1 MEFSLTEASKLTILD
16 ANTVD
21 IVAVDPCKE
30 IARLAISD
38 HLRWDDPEEEKEH
51 LWLLQEKINAYLRF
65 IEGGELYQ
73 NYPDAKGA
81 KCEIE
86 LVAKYPLSVTGV
98 RFFEQARSI
107 VQAAGF
113 ELLYRVFT
121 PR

>member
-1 MEFSLTEASKLTILD
+1 MSISQT
-16 ANTVD
+16 NVVD
-21 IVAVDPCKE
+21 FVGVDPDKQ

-38 HLRWDDPEEEKEH
+38 HLGWDSPEEEKEH

-65 IEGGELYQ
+65 IESGELYQ
-73 NYPDAKGA
+73 NYPDARDA

-86 LVAKYPLSVTGV
+86 LVAKYPLSVGGV
-98 RFFEQARSI
+98 RFFEQARSV

-113 ELLYRVFT
+113 ELSYRVFT

>member
-1 MEFSLTEASKLTILD
+1 MSISET
-16 ANTVD
+16 NVVD
-21 IVAVDPCKE
+21 VVGVDPEKK
-30 IARLAISD
+30 IVRLAISD
-38 HLRWDDPEEEKEH
+38 HLGWNDSEEEKEH

-73 NYPDAKGA
+73 NHPDAMDA

-86 LVAKYPLSVTGV
+86 LVTKYPLSVAGV

>member
-1 MEFSLTEASKLTILD
+1 MSISET
-16 ANTVD
+16 NVVD
-21 IVAVDPCKE
+21 IVGVDPDKK

-38 HLRWDDPEEEKEH
+38 HLGWDGAEEEKEH

-65 IEGGELYQ
+65 IEGGEMYQ
-73 NYPDAKGA
+73 NYPDARGA

-86 LVAKYPLSVTGV
+86 LVSKYPLSVAGV

-113 ELLYRVFT
+113 DLLYKVFT